1 VVGARGANGDGPAGP
16 RLGAGALD
24 LARMRRERHARLQAG
39 LERAGAAALLLVA
52 PGNVR
57 YATGAA
63 LMGGDGSRFQYE
75 RAAALVVAG
84 AAEPHLFTPH
94 PEGAPPELS
103 PGHLHPAPFLESRE
117 GVLHLAAILRELLGG
132 RAPGPLAVDEITPPM
147 LFGLGA
153 ALGAE
158 IVDAGP
164 ITAAAKLRKTPDEIE
179 CIRRAQ
185 RINELAMLD
194 VQAALRP
201 GLRQTDLSAIFLRRI
216 FELGATGNGIDP
228 IWQVMPASLAEG
240 PWTVHG
246 DVPFPTVPGDR
257 ILREGDVVWVD
268 TGIDY
273 EGYASDFG
281 RTWLVGQ
288 PPRPSP
294 RQLDQARRW
303 RSVMEAVLDAVRP
316 GVSGLDLVRRAE
328 AANGGVRPWPA
339 HFYLLHGIGTESAEM
354 PFVGTDLGPAFDEGV
369 VLEPG
374 MVLVLE
380 PAIWDDGCAGFRAEE
395 IVGVAEAGWIP
406 LSDHPH
412 SPWDEAFAA

>member
-1 VVGARGANGDGPAGP
+1 MAGQGGASGASAPGGRLPAGGP
-16 RLGAGALD
+16 D
-24 LARMRRERHARLQAG
+24 LARMRRERHARLQG
-39 LERAGAAALLLVA
+39 ERERAGAAALLLLS

-63 LMGGDGSRFQYE
+63 LMGGDGSRFQYL

-84 AAEPHLFTPH
+84 EAAPHLFTPH
-94 PEGAPPELS
+94 PEGAPPELP
-103 PGHLHPAPFLESRE
+103 PGHLHPAPFLESGE
-117 GVLHLAAILRELLGG
+117 GVLRFAASLRGILGARP
-132 RAPGPLAVDEITPPM
+132 AGPVALDETTPPM
-147 LFGLGA
+147 LFGLAA

-158 IVDAGP
+158 LADAGP
-164 ITAAAKLRKTPDEIE
+164 IAAAARLCKTPDEIE

-185 RINELAMLD
+185 RINELAMLE

-201 GLRQTDLSAIFLRRI
+201 GLRETDLSALFLRRI
-216 FELGATGNGIDP
+216 FELGATGNVVDP
-228 IWQVMPASLAEG
+228 IWQVMPERLAEG

-246 DVPFPTVPGDR
+246 DVPFPTAPGDR
-257 ILREGDVVWVD
+257 ILRESDLLWVD

-303 RSVMEAVLDAVRP
+303 RSVLEAVLEAVRP
-316 GVSGLDLVRRAE
+316 GVSGLELVRRAE
-328 AANGGVRPWPA
+328 AANGGARPWPS
-339 HFYLLHGIGTESAEM
+339 HFYLCHGIGTESAEM
-354 PFVGTDLGPAFDEGV
+354 PFLGTDLGPAFDESV

-395 IVGVAEAGWIP
+395 IVAVGEAGWTA

-412 SPWDEAFAA
+412 PPFEEAFAA